1 MEMLNIAATVLG
13 AVSVA
18 LSVIVVILILKKN
31 DNDNSRE
38 IVSSVKNE
46 IIPAVRSEISSQ
58 QSALRQE
65 LTAQTQTSVK
75 NMGDLL
81 LENQRNFS
89 QQQSEKLTQ
98 LEHRMNNLSMTN
110 EQKLEN
116 IRSTMDKQLE
126 SNRNTVEKQLES
138 NRTTIEKRLESL
150 QGDNNRQLEEMRKT
164 VDEKL
169 QKTLE
174 DKMNQSFSLVNERLE
189 QVYKGLGE
197 MQNLAVGVGD
207 LKKVLSNV
215 KTRGILGEIQLSSIL
230 SEILS
235 PDQYEEN
242 IATKKGS
249 KNVVEFAI
257 KLPAD
262 DDSFIYLPID
272 SKFPGDTYAALRDA
286 IDEGDKSKI
295 ELAVKALVTTIKSE
309 AKDIRDKYIDPPN
322 TTEFAIMFL
331 PFEGLY
337 SEVVNRGLVEIL
349 QRDYK
354 VNIAGPSTMAALLN
368 SLQMGFKTLAVQKRS
383 AEVWDVL
390 GSVKQEFDKFGDV
403 LSATQ
408 KRLEQANKELDQLV
422 GVRTRQIQRKLKN
435 VQTPQNVIT
444 EFSEE

>member
-1 MEMLNIAATVLG
+1 MELTEILLIILCTSVLII
-13 AVSVA
+13 SII
-18 LSVIVVILILKKN
+18 SIIVILKKGN
-31 DNDNSRE
+31 GGTQASTDE
-38 IVSSVKNE
+38 ITNIVRNE
-46 IIPAVRSEISSQ
+46 IGRQMSTQ
-58 QSALRQE
+58 RQE
-65 LTAQTQTSVK
+65 LSTQMQSTVK
-75 NMGDLL
+75 NMGDMISG
-81 LENQRNFS
+81 NQT
-89 QQQSEKLTQ
+89 EKMSQ
-98 LEHRMNNLSMTN
+98 LEERIKTFSLEN

-116 IRSTMDKQLE
+116 IRHS
-126 SNRNTVEKQLES
+126 V
-138 NRTTIEKRLESL
+138 EKRLEYL
-150 QGDNNRQLEEMRKT
+150 QNDNNRQLEKMRET

-174 DKMNQSFSLVNERLE
+174 EKMNKSFSLVNERLE

-215 KTRGILGEIQLSSIL
+215 KTRGILGEIQLKSIL

-235 PDQYEEN
+235 PEQYEEN

-262 DDSFIYLPID
+262 DDSVVYLPID
-272 SKFPGDTYAALRDA
+272 SKFPGDTYANLRDA
-286 IDEGDKSKI
+286 IEKGDKDEIDAS
-295 ELAVKALVTTIKSE
+295 VKVLVATIKSE
-309 AKDIRDKYIDPPN
+309 AKDIHDKYIDPPN

-383 AEVWDVL
+383 AEVWEVL
-390 GSVKQEFDKFGDV
+390 GGVKQEFDKFNDV
-403 LSATQ
+403 LILTQ
-408 KRLEQANKELDQLV
+408 QRLDQANKELDKLV

-435 VQTPQNVIT
+435 IQSPTNSIND
-444 EFSEE
+444 FSESEE

>member
-1 MEMLNIAATVLG
+1 MELTEILLIILCTSVLIISIIG
-13 AVSVA
+13 I
-18 LSVIVVILILKKN
+18 IVILKKSN
-31 DNDNSRE
+31 KGTQASTDE
-38 IVSSVKNE
+38 ITNIVRNE
-46 IIPAVRSEISSQ
+46 IGSQ
-58 QSALRQE
+58 MSTQRQE
-65 LTAQTQTSVK
+65 LSTQIQSTVK
-75 NMGDLL
+75 NMGDMISG
-81 LENQRNFS
+81 NQT
-89 QQQSEKLTQ
+89 EKMSQ
-98 LEHRMNNLSMTN
+98 LEERIKTFSLEN

-116 IRSTMDKQLE
+116 IRHS
-126 SNRNTVEKQLES
+126 V
-138 NRTTIEKRLESL
+138 EKRLEYL
-150 QGDNNRQLEEMRKT
+150 QNDNNHQLEKMRET

-174 DKMNQSFSLVNERLE
+174 EKMNKSFSLVNERLE

-215 KTRGILGEIQLSSIL
+215 KTRGILGEIQLKSIL

-235 PDQYEEN
+235 PEQYEEN

-262 DDSFIYLPID
+262 NDSVVYLPID
-272 SKFPGDTYAALRDA
+272 SKFPGDTYANLRDA
-286 IDEGDKSKI
+286 IEKGDKDEIDATAK
-295 ELAVKALVTTIKSE
+295 VLVATIKSE
-309 AKDIRDKYIDPPN
+309 AKDIHDKYIDPPN

-337 SEVVNRGLVEIL
+337 SEVVNRGLVEVL

-383 AEVWDVL
+383 AEVWEVL
-390 GSVKQEFDKFGDV
+390 GGVKQEFDKFNDV
-403 LSATQ
+403 LVQTQ
-408 KRLEQANKELDQLV
+408 QRLDQANKELDKLV

-435 VQTPQNVIT
+435 IQSPTNSISD
-444 EFSEE
+444 FSESEE